1 MKRSDSMEG
10 WIKVHRKLVDWEW
23 YNDINVKV
31 VFLHLLLTANHKEKQ
46 WKGQTILR
54 GQKLTSIEHLADD
67 VGLTF
72 QQTRTALKK
81 LKSTHEITIKTT
93 NKNTLIT
100 IEKFNNYQFEIDE
113 DNKQNNKQFNNLIT
127 NNQQT
132 NNKQITTNKNEKND
146 NNDNIKKEKNKKRK
160 TFEEVLAENNC
171 SEELE
176 ITVRDFIDMRKTIK
190 KPMTSKALELLFRNL
205 EKLTN
210 LEEEKIAILNQS
222 IEHGWQTVYPL
233 KTNNMRNSSKSEIKE
248 EAKQE
253 ELKEI
258 DISGLTPEEYDLLVK
273 KKITIQDLIKKG
285 RINV

>member
-1 MKRSDSMEG
+1 MEG

-67 VGLTF
+67 VGLTI

-146 NNDNIKKEKNKKRK
+146 NNNIKKEKNKKRK

-233 KTNNMRNSSKSEIKE
+233 KPNNMQNSSKGGIKE
-248 EAKQE
+248 DGKQE

>member
-1 MKRSDSMEG
+1 MEG

-67 VGLTF
+67 VGLTI

-160 TFEEVLAENNC
+160 TFGEVLAENNC

-190 KPMTSKALELLFRNL
+190 KPMTSKALELLFKNL

-233 KTNNMRNSSKSEIKE
+233 KTNNMRNSSKGEIKE
-248 EAKQE
+248 EEKQE

>member
-1 MKRSDSMEG
+1 MEG
-10 WIKVHRKLVDWEW
+10 WIKVHRKLVNWEW

-67 VGLTF
+67 VGLTI

-146 NNDNIKKEKNKKRK
+146 NNDNIKKEKKKKRK
-160 TFEEVLAENNC
+160 TFEEVLAENCC

-190 KPMTSKALELLFRNL
+190 KPMTSKALELLFKNL

-233 KTNNMRNSSKSEIKE
+233 KTNNMRNSSKGEIKE
-248 EAKQE
+248 EEKQE

>member
-1 MKRSDSMEG
+1 MEG

-46 WKGQTILR
+46 WQGQTILR

-100 IEKFNNYQFEIDE
+100 IEKFNDYQFEVDE
-113 DNKQNNKQFNNLIT
+113 DNKQNNKLSNNLVT
-127 NNQQT
+127 NKQQT

-146 NNDNIKKEKNKKRK
+146 KNEKNITTVDESCVDGLQEIIDFYNKNIGLI
-160 TFEEVLAENNC
+160 TPYGLEVLSDYAKEMPVDLIIYAMQKAVEANKRTIQYIKGILNNWTKNGIKSTLEAEKEDKQFRDNKQSKQAKTKSYNNY
-171 SEELE
+171 EQREN
-176 ITVRDFIDMRKTIK
+176 IDF
-190 KPMTSKALELLFRNL
+190 N
-205 EKLTN
+205 KLYTN
-210 LEEEKIAILNQS
+210 LGE
-222 IEHGWQTVYPL
+222 
-233 KTNNMRNSSKSEIKE
+233 
-248 EAKQE
+248 
-253 ELKEI
+253 
-258 DISGLTPEEYDLLVK
+258 
-273 KKITIQDLIKKG
+273 
-285 RINV
+285 

>member
-1 MKRSDSMEG
+1 MEG

-67 VGLTF
+67 VGLTI

-176 ITVRDFIDMRKTIK
+176 SSIRDFIDMRKTIK
-190 KPMTSKALELLFRNL
+190 KPMTLKALELLFKNL

-233 KTNNMRNSSKSEIKE
+233 KTNNMRNSSKGEIKE
-248 EAKQE
+248 EEKQE

>member
-1 MKRSDSMEG
+1 MEG

-67 VGLTF
+67 VGLTI

-93 NKNTLIT
+93 SKNSLIT
-100 IEKFNNYQFEIDE
+100 IEKFNSYQFEADE
-113 DNKQNNKQFNNLIT
+113 DNKQNNKQLNNSIT

-146 NNDNIKKEKNKKRK
+146 NNDKNITIIDDSCVDGLKEVIDFYNNNIGLITPYGLEILSDYAKNMPEDLIILAMQKSVEADKRTIQYIKGILNNWCKKGIKSVLEAEKEDKQFQNTKQENKK
-160 TFEEVLAENNC
+160 A
-171 SEELE
+171 
-176 ITVRDFIDMRKTIK
+176 
-190 KPMTSKALELLFRNL
+190 
-205 EKLTN
+205 
-210 LEEEKIAILNQS
+210 
-222 IEHGWQTVYPL
+222 
-233 KTNNMRNSSKSEIKE
+233 SKSYNNYE
-248 EAKQE
+248 QR
-253 ELKEI
+253 
-258 DISGLTPEEYDLLVK
+258 EYNDLNSLYAN
-273 KKITIQDLIKKG
+273 KG
-285 RINV
+285 E

>member
-1 MKRSDSMEG
+1 MEG

-100 IEKFNNYQFEIDE
+100 VEKFNNYQFEIDE

-233 KTNNMRNSSKSEIKE
+233 KTNNMRNSSKSETKE

>member
-1 MKRSDSMEG
+1 MEG

-67 VGLTF
+67 VGLTI

-93 NKNTLIT
+93 SKNSLIT
-100 IEKFNNYQFEIDE
+100 IEKFNNYQFEADE
-113 DNKQNNKQFNNLIT
+113 DNKQNNKQLNNSIT

-146 NNDNIKKEKNKKRK
+146 NNDKNITTIDDSRVDGLQQVIDFYNNNIGLITPYGLQVLSDYAKDMPEDLIILAMQKSVEADKRTIQYIKGILNNWFKKGIKSVLEAEKEDKNYKKQENNKKAK
-160 TFEEVLAENNC
+160 YNNY
-171 SEELE
+171 EQRED
-176 ITVRDFIDMRKTIK
+176 IDF
-190 KPMTSKALELLFRNL
+190 N
-205 EKLTN
+205 KLYTN
-210 LEEEKIAILNQS
+210 LGE
-222 IEHGWQTVYPL
+222 
-233 KTNNMRNSSKSEIKE
+233 
-248 EAKQE
+248 
-253 ELKEI
+253 
-258 DISGLTPEEYDLLVK
+258 
-273 KKITIQDLIKKG
+273 
-285 RINV
+285 

>member
-1 MKRSDSMEG
+1 MEG

-67 VGLTF
+67 VGLTI

-113 DNKQNNKQFNNLIT
+113 DNKQNNKHFNNLIT

-160 TFEEVLAENNC
+160 TFEEVLTENNC

-176 ITVRDFIDMRKTIK
+176 ITVRDFMDMRKTIK

-233 KTNNMRNSSKSEIKE
+233 KTNNMRNSSKGEIKE
-248 EAKQE
+248 EEKQE